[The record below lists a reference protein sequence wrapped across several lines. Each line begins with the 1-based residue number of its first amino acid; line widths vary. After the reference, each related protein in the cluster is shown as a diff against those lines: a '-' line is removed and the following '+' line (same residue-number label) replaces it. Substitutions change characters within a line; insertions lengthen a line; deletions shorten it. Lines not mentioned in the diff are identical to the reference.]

1 MRKKLLLK
9 SWIAIER
16 EKEKKRVLYKTSYMK
31 FSEEEKERK
40 DLAEIIFKNPNE
52 NKFCL
57 I

>member
-16 EKEKKRVLYKTSYMK
+16 EKEKKREYIKHPYMK

-40 DLAEIIFKNPNE
+40 EFGRNYLQKS
-52 NKFCL
+52 KWK
-57 I
+57 